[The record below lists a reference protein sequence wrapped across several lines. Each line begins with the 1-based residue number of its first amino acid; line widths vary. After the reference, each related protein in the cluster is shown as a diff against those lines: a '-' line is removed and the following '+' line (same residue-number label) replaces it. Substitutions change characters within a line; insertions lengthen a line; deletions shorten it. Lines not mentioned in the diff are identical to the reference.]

1 MKNKLLSILM
11 SLIIVS
17 LILSACG
24 QPEKEVDN
32 IPTTA
37 QETSVSETTSSKTTV
52 PETTLQTESNFEKFI
67 NPLTG
72 LPSTS
77 VVQNSRPVAVMINNH
92 LDSLPQYGITQ
103 ADIIYEIPV
112 EGGITRFMAVYENY
126 STVPNVCSVRS
137 CRYYFPLI
145 ANGLDAVYLHW
156 GLDKSIAADTLKK
169 YNIAHLDG
177 GVVGGPLF
185 GRDAER
191 KKSYALE
198 HTAYLQGNKLE
209 SVLTQYKIRTE
220 LDDNHK
226 NKTVFTFLG
235 EGQTINSQETAS
247 KAVLNFSKAYY
258 STFTYDKASGKY
270 LKQHSGKPQID
281 AKSKEQLSFKNL
293 IIFRTEIKSLKPGSV
308 LLDVALNSGSGWYIS
323 DGKKINIKWKRE
335 NDSTPIKIFNEDGT
349 ELAVN
354 RGNTYIALIGNDK
367 NVSIS

>member
-1 MKNKLLSILM
+1 MKNKLLSILI

-37 QETSVSETTSSKTTV
+37 QETSVSETTA

-137 CRYYFPLI
+137 CRY
-145 ANGLDAVYLHW
+145 
-156 GLDKSIAADTLKK
+156 
-169 YNIAHLDG
+169 
-177 GVVGGPLF
+177 
-185 GRDAER
+185 
-191 KKSYALE
+191 
-198 HTAYLQGNKLE
+198 
-209 SVLTQYKIRTE
+209 
-220 LDDNHK
+220 
-226 NKTVFTFLG
+226 
-235 EGQTINSQETAS
+235 
-247 KAVLNFSKAYY
+247 
-258 STFTYDKASGKY
+258 
-270 LKQHSGKPQID
+270 
-281 AKSKEQLSFKNL
+281 
-293 IIFRTEIKSLKPGSV
+293 
-308 LLDVALNSGSGWYIS
+308 
-323 DGKKINIKWKRE
+323 
-335 NDSTPIKIFNEDGT
+335 
-349 ELAVN
+349 
-354 RGNTYIALIGNDK
+354 
-367 NVSIS
+367 